1 MGLRRDELACAP
13 RVKHE
18 GLSRLVRLGAVAV
31 LFAGATWTFNAG
43 RTPTLALTGFLGVV
57 NVGIIAFL
65 LALTLRQLLFLL
77 FSAREQT
84 RREAVPP
91 AAELPPVS
99 ILVPAYNEG
108 LVIESSIEELLR
120 LDYPTLEIVV
130 VDDGS
135 TDDTFERAQRAAAG
149 RPHVKVFRKPNSG
162 KARTLNFA
170 LARASHP
177 FVFCMDADSH
187 VAPGAIKAGMRHFAD
202 PRIGA
207 VAGAVLV
214 LNQRNAVTRFQAT
227 EYLTGLNFYKAAQ
240 SFLGLVTIIPGPS
253 GLFRGDVLRAV
264 GGYEADTF
272 AEDCDLT
279 LRLLMEGHRVV
290 YEPEMEVRTEV
301 PERASALIRQRYRWT
316 RGTLQA
322 TRKHLGALAR
332 LFVDPIPALVVL
344 YMLVESLLLPV
355 VNVSITALSI
365 AYQIWSVDFSL
376 FSLWLVQ
383 LTLLEISVVVVTMSD
398 LRWSIGLLAFAA
410 VNRFTYSFFLDIIKI
425 MASIEDLLGLRMSW
439 GKLDR
444 VGGAAR

>member
-1 MGLRRDELACAP
+1 
-13 RVKHE
+13 
-18 GLSRLVRLGAVAV
+18 VRLAAVAG
-31 LFAGATWTFNAG
+31 LLIGALTTFNAG

-65 LALTLRQLLFLL
+65 LALTLRQFLFLF
-77 FSAREQT
+77 FSAREES
-84 RREAVPP
+84 RREAVAP
-91 AAELPPVS
+91 AGDLPPIS

-120 LDYPTLEIVV
+120 LDYPKLEIVV

-149 RPHVKVFRKPNSG
+149 REGVKVLRKPNSG
-162 KARTLNFA
+162 KAKTLNFA
-170 LARASHP
+170 LAQASHP
-177 FVFCMDADSH
+177 YVFCMDADSH
-187 VAPGAIKAGMRHFAD
+187 VAAGALKAGMRHFVD
-202 PRIGA
+202 KRIAA
-207 VAGAVLV
+207 VAGSVLV
-214 LNQRNAVTRFQAT
+214 LNQKSAVARFQAT

-240 SFLGLVTIIPGPS
+240 SFFGLVTIIPGPS
-253 GLFRGDVLRAV
+253 GLFRGDVLRAL

-279 LRLLMEGHRVV
+279 LRLLMAGHRVV
-290 YEPEMEVRTEV
+290 YEPAMEVRTEV
-301 PERASALIRQRYRWT
+301 PEKLQALIRQRYRWT

-322 TRKHLGALAR
+322 TRKHLGALGR

-365 AYQIWSVDFSL
+365 AYQIWSADFSL

-383 LTLLEISVVVVTMSD
+383 LTMLEISVVVVTLSD
-398 LRWSIGLLAFAA
+398 LRWSAGLLLYAA

-425 MASIEDLLGLRMSW
+425 LASLDDLLGLRMSW

-444 VGGAAR
+444 IGVAR